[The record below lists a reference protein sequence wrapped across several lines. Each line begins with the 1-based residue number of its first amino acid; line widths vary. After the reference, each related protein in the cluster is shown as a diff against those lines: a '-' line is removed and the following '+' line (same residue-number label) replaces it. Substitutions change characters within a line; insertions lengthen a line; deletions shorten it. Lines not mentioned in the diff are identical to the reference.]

1 MKQNDTFIRK
11 IANIVYKIILTFNNY
26 ISIIIS
32 NDTQCC
38 QFAEKFERGVSMNN
52 KRGYTVQERLKQD
65 IEYAKIMKDKAE
77 RKLLATKALGAVD
90 LAVEFG
96 LITYNE
102 WERHIED
109 IFKIA

>member
-1 MKQNDTFIRK
+1 MK
-11 IANIVYKIILTFNNY
+11 
-26 ISIIIS
+26 
-32 NDTQCC
+32 
-38 QFAEKFERGVSMNN
+38 N
-52 KRGYTVQERLKQD
+52 KRGYTVQDRLKQD
-65 IEYAKIMKDKAE
+65 IEYAQNIKDE
-77 RKLLATKALGAVD
+77 TNRRLLATKALGAAD